1 MNKGMP
7 KTIVG
12 LFVALFLAALTC
24 GCAGTPLRTQSGLE
38 LGRIERIEAN
48 IDQLIDDLFSNHRF
62 SPGELSPVAVM
73 PGSLRAGN
81 GFTRL
86 EELVMERL
94 SIRLHQD
101 NDVYSLSRQNWFEF
115 REGRPLTFQNGGSAP
130 QKSLRNLSI
139 YEVAISADR
148 ILEKLTVCI
157 TASDVNGRMLPGAV
171 SGTTLDYDPDSPAY
185 MLYRSAP
192 LTNPFPEG
200 LEENPYTS
208 IDRLTFSLASELA
221 DTYRSGISAAG
232 KFPADQEVRVML
244 YAKPSY
250 PGGADSLVMSIQDS
264 LQQAVVSN
272 RGFTCSVSKEDFGPA
287 FQQIDFYEQHY
298 HNFDLDDS
306 RFSPGTVLLMAENF
320 QHRDGDKI
328 GVALRAIW
336 RVSPLETRTGEL
348 IPTNV
353 AGTYISG
360 FTAKA
365 YLSLDGTERR
375 SAKYYKRSPVNKV
388 SAKKNSADA
397 RWMNSGGIDV
407 CFQEFTEVLEKR
419 IYPVLNQA
427 PGVSEIRR
435 IDPVCED
442 LPGCVCYNVWYHG
455 SVEELE
461 AYLTRRL
468 RTSQVLPFH
477 MVRTGDNCL
486 ELQFD
491 GGFN

>member
-1 MNKGMP
+1 MNNRIP

-12 LFVALFLAALTC
+12 LFAALLLAMLTY
-24 GCAGTPLRTQSGLE
+24 GCATPKRTQSGLE
-38 LGRIERIEAN
+38 LVRIESLEEN
-48 IDQLIDDLFSNHRF
+48 IDRLIDDLFSNHRF
-62 SPGELSPVAVM
+62 SPGKLSPVAVM

-81 GFTRL
+81 AFTRL

-94 SIRLHQD
+94 SLRLHQD

-115 REGRPLTFQNGGSAP
+115 REGRPLTFGNSGSTP
-130 QKSLRNLSI
+130 EKPLRNLSI
-139 YEVAISADR
+139 YEVTVSADR
-148 ILEKLTVCI
+148 ILEKLKVRI
-157 TASDVNGRMLPGAV
+157 TASDMNGRMLPGVV
-171 SGTTLDYDPDSPAY
+171 SGATLDYDQNSPAY
-185 MLYRSAP
+185 VLYGSAP

-208 IDRLTFSLASELA
+208 IDRLTYSLASELA
-221 DTYRSGISAAG
+221 DVYRAGISADG
-232 KFPADQEVRVML
+232 ELPADQDVRVML
-244 YAKPSY
+244 FSKPSHT
-250 PGGADSLVMSIQDS
+250 GGADSLVMSIQDS
-264 LQQAVVSN
+264 LQQAVVGN

-287 FQQIDFYEQHY
+287 FQQIDFYEQNY
-298 HNFDLDDS
+298 QVFEVDES
-306 RFSPGTVLLMAENF
+306 RFTAGTVLLMAENF

-365 YLSLDGTERR
+365 YLSLDDLDRR
-375 SAKYYKRSPVNKV
+375 RAKYYKRPLINKA
-388 SAKKNSADA
+388 SGNTKPANT
-397 RWMNSGGIDV
+397 RRMNPGGIDV

-435 IDPVCED
+435 IDPLCED
-442 LPGCVCYNVWYHG
+442 LPGCVCYKVWYRG
-455 SVEELE
+455 PIEELE

-468 RTSQVLPFH
+468 RTSQVLPFR
-477 MVRTGDNCL
+477 MVQSGDNCL
-486 ELQFD
+486 ELRFD